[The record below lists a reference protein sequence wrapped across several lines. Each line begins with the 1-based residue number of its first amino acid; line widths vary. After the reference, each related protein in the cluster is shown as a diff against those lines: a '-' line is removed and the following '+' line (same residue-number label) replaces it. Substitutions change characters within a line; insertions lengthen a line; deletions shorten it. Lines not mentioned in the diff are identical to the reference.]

1 MNVTRRLVVAA
12 ALLRCLSTSGSRK
25 LVLPRES
32 SVVWLKASDV
42 AACIGKNQYKPRGE
56 ILAEMHKRYSAE
68 TFTGQTKLDVA
79 LEAVERLPEMERKM
93 LLQAASMQLT
103 KAAEVKA
110 VLGEVSETI
119 KQSSKVSEK
128 DKEAVVSLLT
138 GTMQTNLG
146 TRTEDLIVKSVEIEQ
161 RVKMER
167 SQDMYSLPLVRVGST
182 QYAVRGKIDR
192 LQQEGDETILI
203 EIKSRV
209 NKLFRKLRDY
219 EEVQV
224 QTYLQM
230 LPSEMGVKRARLIE
244 QFEAQ
249 SHSLELVKD
258 DALWQGEILPGLVGF
273 CQELDAAMRGGGA
286 AR

>member
-56 ILAEMHKRYSAE
+56 ILAEMHKRYNAE

-79 LEAVERLPEMERKM
+79 LEAVERLPEMERRM

>member
-1 MNVTRRLVVAA
+1 MNVRRRHLVVA
-12 ALLRCLSTSGSRK
+12 ALLRCLSTSSSRK

-42 AACIGKNQYKPRGE
+42 AACIGKNQFKPRGE
-56 ILAEMHKRYSAE
+56 LLAEMHKRYSAE
-68 TFTGQTKLDVA
+68 TFTGQTKLDIA
-79 LEAVERLPEMERKM
+79 LEAVDRLPAMERRM

-119 KQSSKVSEK
+119 KQSSKVSDK

-146 TRTEDLIVKSVEIEQ
+146 TRTEDLIVKSVETEQ

-167 SQDMYSLPLVRVGST
+167 STDMYSLPLVRVGGT

-230 LPSEMGVKRARLIE
+230 LPPEMGVKRARLIE
-244 QFEAQ
+244 QFETQ

-258 DALWQGEILPGLVGF
+258 DALWQKEIFPGLVRF
-273 CQELDAAMRGGGA
+273 CQELDQVMRGGGA

>member
-56 ILAEMHKRYSAE
+56 ILAEMHKRYNAE

-79 LEAVERLPEMERKM
+79 LEAVERLPEMERRM

-244 QFEAQ
+244 QFETQ

-273 CQELDAAMRGGGA
+273 CQELDAAMRGAGA